1 MAKSS
6 VAKKGLDKA
15 AKLAVNEDGTLN
27 PRAQSMLSKLLSVQ
41 RPVALAYVRS
51 LRRKNPEA
59 TPEELIKIIRRHY
72 LTLTTSGGAAVGAT
86 AAVPGLGTTAALGVA
101 TAETAGFLEGTA
113 LFAQAIS
120 EIHGLPVQDANRA
133 NALVLGL
140 MLGKD
145 GKNLVQRFNK
155 QAGGTESMFS
165 EWGSTVTKQ
174 LPAPV
179 VDLLLRKLR
188 KTFIRKFAARAGG
201 SLVGRLLP
209 FGIGAIIG
217 GVVNARMS
225 RKVANEAKEA
235 FGATPTIFP
244 LETDP
249 EYVAPKKDRK
259 LLAGLRN
266 VAALRGKIKKNKTI
280 ESDVIDEAAEVDFS
294 NAGSSNTD
302 AAADKASDDRTEADR
317 PELEK

>member
-1 MAKSS
+1 MNR
-6 VAKKGLDKA
+6 A
-15 AKLAVNEDGTLN
+15 AKFAVNDDGTLN
-27 PRAQSMLSKLLSVQ
+27 PRAQSMLSRLLSVQ

-51 LRRKNPEA
+51 LRRRNPEA

-113 LFAQAIS
+113 LFAQAVS

-145 GKNLVQRFNK
+145 GKNIVQRFSK
-155 QAGGTESMFS
+155 QSGGTESMLGN
-165 EWGSTVTKQ
+165 WGSTVTKQ

-179 VDLLLRKLR
+179 VDLMLRKLR

-217 GVVNARMS
+217 GVVNSQMS
-225 RKVANEAKEA
+225 RKVAKEANEA
-235 FGATPTIFP
+235 FGAAPTIFP

-259 LLAGLRN
+259 LLSKLTN
-266 VAALRGKIKKNKTI
+266 IAALRGKIKKNKAI
-280 ESDVIDEAAEVDFS
+280 ESDVIDEAADQD
-294 NAGSSNTD
+294 SSTRNDSSGTQPG
-302 AAADKASDDRTEADR
+302 DDH

>member
-1 MAKSS
+1 MARSS

-15 AKLAVNEDGTLN
+15 AKLAVNDDGSLN
-27 PRAQSMLSKLLSVQ
+27 PRAQSMLSRLLSVQ

-51 LRRKNPEA
+51 LRRRHPDA
-59 TPEELIKIIRRHY
+59 TPDELIKIIRRHY

-120 EIHGLPVQDANRA
+120 EIHGLPVADSKRA

-145 GKNLVQRFNK
+145 GKNLVQRFSK
-155 QAGGTESMFS
+155 QSGGTESMFGN
-165 EWGSTVTKQ
+165 WGATVTKQ
-174 LPAPV
+174 LPAPL
-179 VDLLLRKLR
+179 VDLLVRKLR

-209 FGIGAIIG
+209 FGVGAVIG
-217 GVVNARMS
+217 GVVNARMA
-225 RKVANEAKEA
+225 RKVANESTEA
-235 FGATPTIFP
+235 FGAAPTVFP
-244 LETDP
+244 VETDP
-249 EYVAPKKDRK
+249 EYVAPNQDRK
-259 LLAGLRN
+259 LLARLQN
-266 VAALRGKIKKNKTI
+266 IAALRGKIKKNKAV
-280 ESDVIDEAAEVDFS
+280 ESSVID
-294 NAGSSNTD
+294 D
-302 AAADKASDDRTEADR
+302 AADEDLSSPDALPRTHTGEDH

>member
-6 VAKKGLDKA
+6 PAKKGLGKA
-15 AKLAVNEDGTLN
+15 AKLAVNDDGTLN
-27 PRAQSMLSKLLSVQ
+27 PRAQSMLSRLLSVQ

-51 LRRKNPEA
+51 LRRRHPDA

-120 EIHGLPVQDANRA
+120 EIHGLPVSDAKRA
-133 NALVLGL
+133 NALVMGL

-145 GKNLVQRFNK
+145 GKNLIQKFNK
-155 QAGGTESMFS
+155 QSGGTESLLGN
-165 EWGSTVTKQ
+165 WGSTVTKQ
-174 LPAPV
+174 LPSPV

-188 KTFIRKFAARAGG
+188 KTFIRKFATRAGG

-209 FGIGAIIG
+209 FGIGAVIG
-217 GVVNARMS
+217 GVVNAQMA
-225 RKVANEAKEA
+225 RKVAKESTDA
-235 FGATPTIFP
+235 FGAAPAVFP
-244 LETDP
+244 IETDP

-259 LLAGLRN
+259 MLERLTNVRALLA
-266 VAALRGKIKKNKTI
+266 KTKKNKAI
-280 ESDVIDEAAEVDFS
+280 ESDVIDPSEDEDPTS
-294 NAGSSNTD
+294 PD
-302 AAADKASDDRTEADR
+302 ALPRTYTGDDD
-317 PELEK
+317 PDSEK

>member
-15 AKLAVNEDGTLN
+15 AKFAVNEDGSLN

-51 LRRKNPEA
+51 LRRRNPDA

-72 LTLTTSGGAAVGAT
+72 LALTTSGGAAVGAT

-120 EIHGLPVQDANRA
+120 EIHGLPVQDSKRA

-145 GKNLVQRFNK
+145 GKNLVQKFSK
-155 QAGGTESMFS
+155 QSGGSESMFGN
-165 EWGSTVTKQ
+165 WGSTVTKQ

-179 VDLLLRKLR
+179 VDLLVRKLR

-217 GVVNARMS
+217 GVVNAQMA
-225 RKVANEAKEA
+225 RKVANESTEA
-235 FGATPTIFP
+235 FGAAPTIFP

-259 LLAGLRN
+259 LLAGLKN
-266 VAALRGKIKKNKTI
+266 IAALRGTIKKNKAI
-280 ESDVIDEAAEVDFS
+280 ESDVIDEAADEDPT
-294 NAGSSNTD
+294 APDALPRTD
-302 AAADKASDDRTEADR
+302 TGDER
-317 PELEK
+317 PELGK

>member
-1 MAKSS
+1 M
-6 VAKKGLDKA
+6 DKA
-15 AKLAVNEDGTLN
+15 AKFAVNEDGSLN

-51 LRRKNPEA
+51 LRRRNPDA

-72 LTLTTSGGAAVGAT
+72 LALTTSGGAAVGAT

-120 EIHGLPVQDANRA
+120 EIHGLPVQDSKRA

-145 GKNLVQRFNK
+145 GKNLVQKFSK
-155 QAGGTESMFS
+155 QSGGSESMFGN
-165 EWGSTVTKQ
+165 WGSTVTKQ

-179 VDLLLRKLR
+179 VDLLVRKLR

-217 GVVNARMS
+217 GVVNAQMA
-225 RKVANEAKEA
+225 RKVANESTEA
-235 FGATPTIFP
+235 FGAAPTIFP

-259 LLAGLRN
+259 LLAGLKN
-266 VAALRGKIKKNKTI
+266 IAALRGTIKKNKAI
-280 ESDVIDEAAEVDFS
+280 ESDVIDEAADEDPT
-294 NAGSSNTD
+294 APDALPRTD
-302 AAADKASDDRTEADR
+302 TGDER
-317 PELEK
+317 PELGK

>member
-1 MAKSS
+1 MARSS

-15 AKLAVNEDGTLN
+15 AKLAVNDDGSLN

-51 LRRKNPEA
+51 LRRRNPDA

-120 EIHGLPVQDANRA
+120 EIHGLPVADAKRA

-145 GKNLVQRFNK
+145 GKNLVQKFSK
-155 QAGGTESMFS
+155 QSG
-165 EWGSTVTKQ
+165 
-174 LPAPV
+174 
-179 VDLLLRKLR
+179 
-188 KTFIRKFAARAGG
+188 
-201 SLVGRLLP
+201 
-209 FGIGAIIG
+209 
-217 GVVNARMS
+217 
-225 RKVANEAKEA
+225 
-235 FGATPTIFP
+235 
-244 LETDP
+244 
-249 EYVAPKKDRK
+249 
-259 LLAGLRN
+259 
-266 VAALRGKIKKNKTI
+266 
-280 ESDVIDEAAEVDFS
+280 
-294 NAGSSNTD
+294 
-302 AAADKASDDRTEADR
+302 
-317 PELEK
+317 

>member
-6 VAKKGLDKA
+6 VAKTGLNRA
-15 AKLAVNEDGTLN
+15 AKFAVNDDGTLN
-27 PRAQSMLSKLLSVQ
+27 PRAQSMLSRLMSVQ

-51 LRRKNPEA
+51 LRRRNPEA

-113 LFAQAIS
+113 LFAQAVS

-145 GKNLVQRFNK
+145 GKNIVQRFSK
-155 QAGGTESMFS
+155 QSGGTESMLGN
-165 EWGSTVTKQ
+165 WGSTVTKQ

-179 VDLLLRKLR
+179 VDLMLRKLR

-217 GVVNARMS
+217 GVVNSQMS
-225 RKVANEAKEA
+225 RKVAKEANEA
-235 FGATPTIFP
+235 FGAAPTIFP

-259 LLAGLRN
+259 LLSKLTN
-266 VAALRGKIKKNKTI
+266 IAALRGNIKKNKAI
-280 ESDVIDEAAEVDFS
+280 ESDVIDEAADQD
-294 NAGSSNTD
+294 SSTRNDSSGTQPG
-302 AAADKASDDRTEADR
+302 DDH

>member
-6 VAKKGLDKA
+6 VAKTGLNRA
-15 AKLAVNEDGTLN
+15 AKFAVNDDGTLN
-27 PRAQSMLSKLLSVQ
+27 PRAQSMLSRLLSVQ

-51 LRRKNPEA
+51 LRRRNPEA

-113 LFAQAIS
+113 LFAQAVS

-145 GKNLVQRFNK
+145 GKNIVQRFSK
-155 QAGGTESMFS
+155 QSGGTESMLGN
-165 EWGSTVTKQ
+165 WGSTVTKQ

-179 VDLLLRKLR
+179 VDLMLRKLR

-217 GVVNARMS
+217 GVVNSQMS
-225 RKVANEAKEA
+225 RKVAKEANEA
-235 FGATPTIFP
+235 FGAAPTIFP

-259 LLAGLRN
+259 LLSKLTN
-266 VAALRGKIKKNKTI
+266 IAALRGNIKKNKAI
-280 ESDVIDEAAEVDFS
+280 ESDVIDEAADQD
-294 NAGSSNTD
+294 SSTRNDSSGTQPG
-302 AAADKASDDRTEADR
+302 DDH

>member
-6 VAKKGLDKA
+6 AVKKGLDQA
-15 AKLAVNEDGTLN
+15 AKLAVNEDGSLN
-27 PRAQSMLSKLLSVQ
+27 PRTQSMLSRLLSVQ

-51 LRRKNPEA
+51 LRRKNPAA
-59 TPEELIKIIRRHY
+59 TPEEFIKIIRRHY
-72 LTLTTSGGAAVGAT
+72 LMLTTSGGAAVGAT

-113 LFAQAIS
+113 LFAQSVA
-120 EIHGLPVQDANRA
+120 EIHGLAVKDANRA

-155 QAGGTESMFS
+155 QSGGTESLLGN
-165 EWGSTVTKQ
+165 WGATVTKQ
-174 LPAPV
+174 LPSPV

-201 SLVGRLLP
+201 SLVGRLMP
-209 FGIGAIIG
+209 FGIGAVIG
-217 GVVNARMS
+217 GVVNSQMA
-225 RKVANEAKEA
+225 RKVAKEATEA
-235 FGATPTIFP
+235 FGAAPTIFP

-249 EYVAPKKDRK
+249 EFVAPKKDRK
-259 LLAGLRN
+259 LLSKLTN
-266 VAALRGKIKKNKTI
+266 IAALRGKIKRNKTI
-280 ESDVIDEAAEVDFS
+280 ESDVIDEAADEASSTSGDS
-294 NAGSSNTD
+294 TDTGSGD
-302 AAADKASDDRTEADR
+302 DR
-317 PELEK
+317 PELDK

>member
-15 AKLAVNEDGTLN
+15 AKLAVNDDGTLN
-27 PRAQSMLSKLLSVQ
+27 PRAQSMLSRLLSVQ

-51 LRRKNPEA
+51 LRRRHPEA

-101 TAETAGFLEGTA
+101 GAETAGFLEGTA
-113 LFAQAIS
+113 LFAQAIA
-120 EIHGLPVQDANRA
+120 EIHGLPVADAKRA

-145 GKNLVQRFNK
+145 GKNLIQKFGK
-155 QAGGTESMFS
+155 QNGGVESMFGS
-165 EWGSTVTKQ
+165 WGATVTKQ
-174 LPAPV
+174 LPTPL
-179 VDLLLRKLR
+179 VDLLVRKLR
-188 KTFIRKFAARAGG
+188 KTFIRKFATRAGG

-209 FGIGAIIG
+209 FGVGAVIGA
-217 GVVNARMS
+217 VVNGQMA
-225 RKVANEAKEA
+225 RKVADESKEA
-235 FGATPTIFP
+235 FGAAPTVFP
-244 LETDP
+244 IETDP

-266 VAALRGKIKKNKTI
+266 VRALVGKLKKDKAI
-280 ESDVIDEAAEVDFS
+280 ESDVIEPLDPE
-294 NAGSSNTD
+294 
-302 AAADKASDDRTEADR
+302 
-317 PELEK
+317 ELESPDGLPRTYTGEDRRGLEK

>member
-15 AKLAVNEDGTLN
+15 AKFAVNEDGSLN

-51 LRRKNPEA
+51 LRRRNPDA

-113 LFAQAIS
+113 LYAQAVS

-155 QAGGTESMFS
+155 QSGGTESMFS
-165 EWGSTVTKQ
+165 NWGATVTKQ

-179 VDLLLRKLR
+179 VDLLVRKLR

-201 SLVGRLLP
+201 SLIGRLLP
-209 FGIGAIIG
+209 FGIGAVIG
-217 GVVNARMS
+217 SVVNAQMS
-225 RKVANEAKEA
+225 RKVTREAEEA
-235 FGATPTIFP
+235 FGAAPTIFP

-249 EYVAPKKDRK
+249 EFVAPKKDRR
-259 LLAGLRN
+259 LLAGLKN
-266 VAALRGKIKKNKTI
+266 VAALRGKIKKHKAI
-280 ESDVIDEAAEVDFS
+280 ESDVIDEAAEEDSS
-294 NAGSSNTD
+294 NAGSSMNNRSGD
-302 AAADKASDDRTEADR
+302 DR
-317 PELEK
+317 PELEG

>member
-6 VAKKGLDKA
+6 VAKKGIDKA
-15 AKLAVNEDGTLN
+15 TKLAVNDDGTLN
-27 PRAQSMLSKLLSVQ
+27 PRAQSMLSRLLSVQ

-51 LRRKNPEA
+51 LRRKHPEA

-101 TAETAGFLEGTA
+101 GVETAGFLEGTA

-120 EIHGLPVQDANRA
+120 EIHGLPVADAKRA

-145 GKNLVQRFNK
+145 GKNLVQRFSKKN
-155 QAGGTESMFS
+155 GGVDSMLGS
-165 EWGSTVTKQ
+165 WGATVTKQ
-174 LPAPV
+174 LPAPL
-179 VDLLLRKLR
+179 VDLLVRKLR

-209 FGIGAIIG
+209 FGVGAVIGA
-217 GVVNARMS
+217 VVNGQMARQIAKES
-225 RKVANEAKEA
+225 KEA
-235 FGATPTIFP
+235 FGAAPTVFP
-244 LETDP
+244 IETDP

-259 LLAGLRN
+259 LLAGLTN
-266 VAALRGKIKKNKTI
+266 VRALVGKLKKNKAI
-280 ESDVIDEAAEVDFS
+280 ESDVIEPADPDELESPD
-294 NAGSSNTD
+294 GLP
-302 AAADKASDDRTEADR
+302 RTHTGEDR
-317 PELEK
+317 PELDK

>member
-6 VAKKGLDKA
+6 VAKTGLNRA
-15 AKLAVNEDGTLN
+15 AKFAVNDDGTLN
-27 PRAQSMLSKLLSVQ
+27 PRAQSMLSRLLSVQ

-51 LRRKNPEA
+51 LRRRNPEA

-113 LFAQAIS
+113 LFAQAVS

-145 GKNLVQRFNK
+145 GKNIVQRFSK
-155 QAGGTESMFS
+155 QSGGTESMLGN
-165 EWGSTVTKQ
+165 WGSIVTKQ

-179 VDLLLRKLR
+179 VDLMLRKLR

-217 GVVNARMS
+217 GVVNSQMS
-225 RKVANEAKEA
+225 RKVAKEANEA
-235 FGATPTIFP
+235 FGAAPTIFP

-259 LLAGLRN
+259 LLSKLTN
-266 VAALRGKIKKNKTI
+266 IAALRGNIKKNKAI
-280 ESDVIDEAAEVDFS
+280 ESDVIDEAADQD
-294 NAGSSNTD
+294 SSTRNDSSGTQPG
-302 AAADKASDDRTEADR
+302 DDH

>member
-6 VAKKGLDKA
+6 VAKTGLNRA
-15 AKLAVNEDGTLN
+15 AKFAVNDDGTLN
-27 PRAQSMLSKLLSVQ
+27 PRAQSMLSRLLSVQ

-51 LRRKNPEA
+51 LRRRNPEA

-113 LFAQAIS
+113 LFAQAVS

-145 GKNLVQRFNK
+145 GKNIVQRFSK
-155 QAGGTESMFS
+155 QSGGTESMLGN
-165 EWGSTVTKQ
+165 WGSTVTKQ

-179 VDLLLRKLR
+179 VDLMLRKLR

-217 GVVNARMS
+217 GVVNSQMS
-225 RKVANEAKEA
+225 RKVAKEANEA
-235 FGATPTIFP
+235 FGAAPTIFP

-259 LLAGLRN
+259 LLSKLTN
-266 VAALRGKIKKNKTI
+266 IAALRGKIKKNKAI
-280 ESDVIDEAAEVDFS
+280 ESDVIDEAADQD
-294 NAGSSNTD
+294 SSTRNDSSGTQPG
-302 AAADKASDDRTEADR
+302 DDH

>member
-15 AKLAVNEDGTLN
+15 AKFAVNEDGSLN
-27 PRAQSMLSKLLSVQ
+27 PRAQSMLSRLLSVQ

-51 LRRKNPEA
+51 LRRRNPEA
-59 TPEELIKIIRRHY
+59 TPEQLIKIIRRHY
-72 LTLTTSGGAAVGAT
+72 FALTTSGGAAVGAT

-120 EIHGLPVQDANRA
+120 EIHGLPVQDAKRA

-145 GKNLVQRFNK
+145 GKNLVQKFGK
-155 QAGGTESMFS
+155 QSGGAESMFGN
-165 EWGSTVTKQ
+165 WGSTVTKQ

-179 VDLLLRKLR
+179 VDLLVRKLR

-201 SLVGRLLP
+201 SLVGRLMP
-209 FGIGAIIG
+209 FGIGAVIG
-217 GVVNARMS
+217 GVVNAQIA
-225 RKVANEAKEA
+225 RKVANESTEA
-235 FGATPTIFP
+235 FGAAPSIFP

-249 EYVAPKKDRK
+249 EFVAPKKDRK
-259 LLAGLRN
+259 LLAGLKN
-266 VAALRGKIKKNKTI
+266 IAALRGKIKKNKAI
-280 ESDVIDEAAEVDFS
+280 ESDVIDEAAEADPTAPDALPRS
-294 NAGSSNTD
+294 YAG
-302 AAADKASDDRTEADR
+302 DDH
-317 PELEK
+317 PELGK

>member
-15 AKLAVNEDGTLN
+15 AKLAVNDDGTLN
-27 PRAQSMLSKLLSVQ
+27 PRAQSMLSRLLSVQ

-51 LRRKNPEA
+51 LRRRHPDA

-101 TAETAGFLEGTA
+101 GVETAGFLEGTA

-120 EIHGLPVQDANRA
+120 EIHGLPVADAKRA

-145 GKNLVQRFNK
+145 GKNLVQKFSK
-155 QAGGTESMFS
+155 QNGGVESMFGS
-165 EWGSTVTKQ
+165 WGATVTKQ
-174 LPAPV
+174 LPAPL
-179 VDLLLRKLR
+179 VDLLVRKLR
-188 KTFIRKFAARAGG
+188 KTFIRKFATRAGG

-209 FGIGAIIG
+209 FGVGAVIGAI
-217 GVVNARMS
+217 VNGQMA
-225 RKVANEAKEA
+225 RKVAAESMEA
-235 FGATPTIFP
+235 FGAAPTIFP
-244 LETDP
+244 IETDP
-249 EYVAPKKDRK
+249 EYVAPKKDHK
-259 LLAGLRN
+259 LLSNLKY
-266 VAALRGKIKKNKTI
+266 VSALLGKLKKNKAI
-280 ESDVIDEAAEVDFS
+280 ESSVIEP
-294 NAGSSNTD
+294 TD
-302 AAADKASDDRTEADR
+302 PE
-317 PELEK
+317 ELEAPDGLPRTYTAEDRRGLEK

>member
-1 MAKSS
+1 MAKTS
-6 VAKKGLDKA
+6 VAKKSLDKA
-15 AKLAVNEDGTLN
+15 AKFAVNDDGTLN
-27 PRAQSMLSKLLSVQ
+27 PRAHSMLSKLLSVQ

-51 LRRKNPEA
+51 LRRRNPNA

-72 LTLTTSGGAAVGAT
+72 LTLTASGGAAVGAT

-120 EIHGLPVQDANRA
+120 EIHGLPVQDAKRA

-145 GKNLVQRFNK
+145 GKNLIQRFNR
-155 QAGGTESMFS
+155 QAGGTESMFGN
-165 EWGSTVTKQ
+165 WGSTVTKQ

-179 VDLLLRKLR
+179 VDLLVRKLR

-217 GVVNARMS
+217 SVVNSQMS
-225 RKVANEAKEA
+225 RKVAKEAHEA
-235 FGATPTIFP
+235 FGAIPTIFP

-249 EYVAPKKDRK
+249 EFVAPRKDRR
-259 LLAGLRN
+259 LLAGLKN
-266 VAALRGKIKKNKTI
+266 VAALRSTIKRNRAI
-280 ESDVIDEAAEVDFS
+280 ESDVIDEAAEE
-294 NAGSSNTD
+294 GSSTRGT
-302 AAADKASDDRTEADR
+302 STGHGSGDDR
-317 PELEK
+317 PGLEK

>member
-1 MAKSS
+1 VAKSS

-27 PRAQSMLSKLLSVQ
+27 PRAQSMLSRLLSVQ

-51 LRRKNPEA
+51 LRRKHPEA
-59 TPEELIKIIRRHY
+59 TPEELIAIIRRHY

-101 TAETAGFLEGTA
+101 SAETAGFLEGTA

-120 EIHGLPVQDANRA
+120 EIHGLPVADAKRA

-145 GKNLVQRFNK
+145 GKNLVQRFSK
-155 QAGGTESMFS
+155 QNGGVESMFGS
-165 EWGSTVTKQ
+165 WGATVTKQ
-174 LPAPV
+174 LPGPL
-179 VDLLLRKLR
+179 VDLLVRKLR

-201 SLVGRLLP
+201 SFVGRLLP
-209 FGIGAIIG
+209 FGIGAVIG
-217 GVVNARMS
+217 AVVNAQMA
-225 RKVANEAKEA
+225 RKVAAESKEA
-235 FGATPTIFP
+235 FGAAPTIFP
-244 LETDP
+244 IETDP
-249 EYVAPKKDRK
+249 EYVAPKKDRR
-259 LLAGLRN
+259 LLASLKN
-266 VAALRGKIKKNKTI
+266 VSALLGKLKKNKAI
-280 ESDVIDEAAEVDFS
+280 ESSVIDEAADEDL
-294 NAGSSNTD
+294 SSPDSLPQTY
-302 AAADKASDDRTEADR
+302 TGPDR